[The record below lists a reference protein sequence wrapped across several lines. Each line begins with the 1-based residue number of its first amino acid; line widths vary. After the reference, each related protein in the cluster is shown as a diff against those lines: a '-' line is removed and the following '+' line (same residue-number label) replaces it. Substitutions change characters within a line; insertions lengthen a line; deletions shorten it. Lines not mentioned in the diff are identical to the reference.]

1 MKRRLKELT
10 FGQKNVLMRVDF
22 NVPMKKSGEVI
33 DDSRIRLCLPSI
45 KYVLDQGGRLILIS
59 HLGRPKGKEKKELS
73 LKPIA
78 DHLSTLL
85 NQEVQLVLGDLETQ
99 VKKRVENLK
108 DGQACLLENIRFHA
122 GEERPDQDPTL
133 VKKLA
138 ALGSVYVNEAFAT
151 AHREHTSTT
160 LLAREFP
167 SQSGMGFLM
176 EKESASFSHLLQDNK
191 RPFYAIMGGAKIST
205 KIDPIKALLSKID
218 ALFIGGGMAFA
229 FAKCRGI
236 EIGDSLCQP
245 SHLPSAEAILEIC
258 SLKDIPVH
266 LPNDWV
272 IAQGEKPLDI
282 QKVVEADQG
291 IPKNWQGMDIGP
303 STVKRWEPHL
313 KKGALIFWNGP
324 MGVYELDPFRAGT
337 NSLAKLLGKTDSLSI
352 VGGGDSVAAIKAN
365 QIQEKFSHLSSGGG
379 ASLEYLAFGHLPGID
394 ALSDTKDI

>member
-1 MKRRLKELT
+1 
-10 FGQKNVLMRVDF
+10 MRVDF
-22 NVPMKKSGEVI
+22 NVPQKKSGEVI
-33 DDSRIRLCLPSI
+33 DDFRIRLSLPSI
-45 KYVLDQGGRLILIS
+45 KYVLDQGGRPILIS
-59 HLGRPKGKEKKELS
+59 HLGRPKGKEKKELT

-78 DHLSTLL
+78 EHLSALL
-85 NQEVQLVLGDLETQ
+85 NQEVQMASGDLEID

-108 DGQACLLENIRFHA
+108 EGQALLLENIRFQA
-122 GEERPDQDPTL
+122 GEERPGQDPTL

-138 ALGSVYVNEAFAT
+138 ALGSVYVNDAFAT

-176 EKESASFSHLLQDNK
+176 EKEISSFSHLLEGSK
-191 RPFYAIMGGAKIST
+191 HPFYAIMGGAKIGT
-205 KIDPIKALLSKID
+205 KIEPIKALLNKID

-229 FAKCRGI
+229 FAKCQGI
-236 EIGDSLCQP
+236 EIGDSLCQL

-258 SLKDIPVH
+258 SLRNIPVY

-272 IAQGEKPLDI
+272 IAQGEKPLDT
-282 QKVVEADQG
+282 QRVVEADQG

-303 STVKRWEPHL
+303 RTIKRWRPHL

-324 MGVYELDPFRAGT
+324 MGVYELPPFRSGT

-394 ALSDTKDI
+394 ALSDMKDI